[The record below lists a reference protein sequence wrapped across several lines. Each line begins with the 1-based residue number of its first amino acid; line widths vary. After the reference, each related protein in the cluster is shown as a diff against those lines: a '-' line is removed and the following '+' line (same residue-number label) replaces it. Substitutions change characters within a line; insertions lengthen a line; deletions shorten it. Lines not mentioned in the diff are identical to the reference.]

1 MASTHPTTTPQSH
14 RDLRFASKPQEEP
27 AVNSQ
32 DYLSLKNDFALLSLR
47 DLLAARE
54 HFHLHLMHKQNVVAT
69 AVGRYR
75 IRKGDPRPDNNN
87 SSGNAARSVGPRT
100 VRTLT
105 NSEVRSYSWPAI
117 LVFVEH
123 WVDADDF
130 AHPDD
135 AVPSAV
141 YMPNGQKV
149 PVCVIQVEKDDV
161 RSEGDAHYNYPASVM
176 GGGYPVI
183 CDVQGQEHIASIGC
197 LVTDGNKT
205 YALTNRHVAG
215 APGMRIDAIL
225 GCNRASIGTSAN
237 NQLTRKFFTELYPG
251 WPGKDVYVALDIG
264 LIEVDDVNQWTTQV
278 YGVGEI
284 GELAD
289 LDVSNISLKLIGCP
303 VRAHGAASG
312 DMRGEICALFYR
324 YKSVGGFEYVA
335 DALIGPARDR
345 PVGTHPGDSGTL
357 WVTDVEGN
365 KPDPQ
370 PIALQW
376 GGQVFL
382 DGGERRS
389 SYALATFLSTVCNQ
403 LDVTLLRDWNS
414 GLPDY
419 WGAVGHYSIATKAGG
434 IVRNPKLKRLMTANL
449 QRISYQVE
457 DISKKRMAGLSKQT
471 FVPLADVPDMVWKVG
486 PHKRGG
492 MTSPEHANHFADM
505 DRELDPKLPQGATLL
520 EICNGKPGNVD
531 VDLWRQYYA
540 AVQKQFPKEHESRG
554 LLPFRVWQ
562 IYDAMTS
569 FIRDGKPDE
578 FVCAAGILS
587 HYVGD
592 SCQPLHISYMFN
604 GDPDHTVAGVMLDP
618 QTGEKKRGQVPLGLG
633 VHSAYEDQMVDR
645 HVPEI
650 MKGVD
655 AILARAQQPGLVS
668 SGHEAAVAVVN
679 LMQQTFKAI
688 APKDIIAEFVRVQDQ
703 KPASRADAMW
713 RSLGDDTIKVMAD
726 GCVCLARLWD
736 SAWEEGG
743 GDRTIRDFDPIN
755 ETRLEQLYQNPDFLP
770 SYTIDTIG
778 PLLRGSPSLPT
789 TTPKYGALAAKG
801 KAKRTRIAAPPR
813 PHRRASVHANP

>member
-1 MASTHPTTTPQSH
+1 MAS
-14 RDLRFASKPQEEP
+14 LRETLSPHGRHHVRFIPHAPDDST
-27 AVNSQ
+27 ANSQ
-32 DYLSLKNDFALLSLR
+32 DYLSLEDNFALLSLR

-54 HFHLHLMHKQNVVAT
+54 QFHWHLMHKQNVVAT

-75 IRKGDPRPDNNN
+75 IRKNDPRPGSTRPN
-87 SSGNAARSVGPRT
+87 GNAARSAEPRPA
-100 VRTLT
+100 RTLT

-117 LVFVEH
+117 LVFVER
-123 WVDADDF
+123 WVDPDDF

-149 PVCVIQVEKDDV
+149 PLCVIQVEKDDV
-161 RSEGDAHYNYPASVM
+161 RAEGDAQFNYPASVT

-183 CDVQGQEHIASIGC
+183 CDVQGQEHFASIAC

-215 APGMRIDAIL
+215 APGTRIDAIV
-225 GCNRASIGTSAN
+225 GRNRVSIGTTATS
-237 NQLTRKFFTELYPG
+237 QLTRKFFTNLYPG
-251 WPGKDVYVALDIG
+251 WPGKDVYVDLDIG

-284 GELAD
+284 GPLAD

-335 DALIGPARDR
+335 DVLIGPARDR
-345 PVGTHPGDSGTL
+345 PLGTHPGDSGTL
-357 WVTDVEGN
+357 WLTDIVGD
-365 KPDPQ
+365 KLGPQ

-382 DGGERRS
+382 DRSERRS

-403 LDVTLLRDWNS
+403 LDVTLLRDWNI

-419 WGAVGHYSIATKAGG
+419 WGAVGHYSIATKACG
-434 IVRNPKLKRLMTANL
+434 IIRNPKLRRLMGANL
-449 QRISYQVE
+449 ERISYKVE
-457 DISKKRMAGLSKQT
+457 DINKKRMAGLSKQT

-520 EICNGKPGNVD
+520 EICDGKPGNVD
-531 VDLWRQYYA
+531 VDLWRQYYT
-540 AVQKQFPKEHESRG
+540 AVQRQFPKEHESRG

-562 IYDAMTS
+562 IYDAMVS
-569 FIRDGKPDE
+569 FVRAGRADE
-578 FVCAAGILS
+578 FVCAAGVLS

-604 GDPDHTVAGVMLDP
+604 GDPDHTVDGVMRDP
-618 QTGEKKRGQVPLGLG
+618 QTGAKKHGQIPLGLG

-655 AILARAQQPGLVS
+655 AILARARRPELASG
-668 SGHEAAVAVVN
+668 GHEAAVTVVN

-688 APKDIIAEFVRVQDQ
+688 PPKDIVAEYVKVQDQ
-703 KPASRADAMW
+703 KPAPRADAMW

-726 GCVCLARLWD
+726 GCICLAQLWD

-743 GDRTIRDFDPIN
+743 GDRAIHDFNTID
-755 ETRLEQLYQNPDFLP
+755 ETRLELLYQNPGFLP
-770 SYTIDTIG
+770 SHTIDTIG
-778 PLLRGSPSLPT
+778 PLLRGGPSSSIRP
-789 TTPKYGALAAKG
+789 PARPAMAAKR
-801 KAKRTRIAAPPR
+801 KARRTRASPR
-813 PHRRASVHANP
+813 HRRSSVDAHA

>member
-1 MASTHPTTTPQSH
+1 MAS
-14 RDLRFASKPQEEP
+14 LRETSSPHGRHHMLFARHAPD
-27 AVNSQ
+27 NSATNRQ
-32 DYLSLKNDFALLSLR
+32 DYLSLENNFALLSLR

-54 HFHLHLMHKQNVVAT
+54 HFHWHLMHKQNVVAT

-75 IRKGDPRPDNNN
+75 IRKSDPRPGSTKPN
-87 SSGNAARSVGPRT
+87 GNAARSAERRP

-117 LVFVEH
+117 LVFVER
-123 WVDADDF
+123 WVDPDDF

-149 PVCVIQVEKDDV
+149 PLCVIQVEKDDV
-161 RSEGDAHYNYPASVM
+161 RREGDAQFNYPASVI

-183 CDVQGQEHIASIGC
+183 CDVQGQEHIASIAC

-215 APGMRIDAIL
+215 GPGTRIDAIV
-225 GCNRASIGTSAN
+225 GRNRVSIGTSATS
-237 NQLTRKFFTELYPG
+237 QLTRKFLTELYPG
-251 WPGKDVYVALDIG
+251 WPGKDVYVDLDIG

-284 GELAD
+284 GPLAD
-289 LDVSNISLKLIGCP
+289 LDVSNISLRLIGCP

-335 DALIGPARDR
+335 DVLIGPARDR
-345 PVGTHPGDSGTL
+345 PLGTHPGDSGTL
-357 WVTDVEGN
+357 WLTHVEGD
-365 KPDPQ
+365 KLGPQ

-382 DGGERRS
+382 DRTERRS

-403 LDVTLLRDWNS
+403 LDVTLLRDWNV

-419 WGAVGHYSIATKAGG
+419 WGAVGHYSIATKACS
-434 IVRNPKLKRLMTANL
+434 IIRNPKLRRLMGANL
-449 QRISYQVE
+449 ERISYKVQ
-457 DISKKRMAGLSKQT
+457 DINKTRMAGLSKQT

-520 EICNGKPGNVD
+520 EICDGKPGNVD
-531 VDLWRQYYA
+531 VDLWRQYYT
-540 AVQKQFPKEHESRG
+540 AVQRQFPKEHESRG

-562 IYDAMTS
+562 IYDTMVS
-569 FIRDGKPDE
+569 FLRGGRADE

-592 SCQPLHISYMFN
+592 SCRPLHISYLFN
-604 GDPDHTVAGVMLDP
+604 GDPDHTVDGVMRDP
-618 QTGEKKRGQVPLGLG
+618 QTGEKKHGQVPLGLG
-633 VHSAYEDQMVDR
+633 VHSAYEDQMIDR

-655 AILARAQQPGLVS
+655 GILARVRQPALVTG
-668 SGHEAAVAVVN
+668 GHDAAVAVVN
-679 LMQQTFKAI
+679 LMQQTFRAI
-688 APKDIIAEFVRVQDQ
+688 APKDIIAEFVKVQDQ
-703 KPASRADAMW
+703 KPAQRADAMW
-713 RSLGDDTIKVMAD
+713 RSLGDDTVKVMAD
-726 GCVCLARLWD
+726 GCFCLAQLWD

-743 GDRTIRDFDPIN
+743 GDRTIHDFNSID
-755 ETRLEQLYQNPDFLP
+755 ETRLEQLYQNPSFLP
-770 SYTIDTIG
+770 SHTIDAIG
-778 PLLRGSPSLPT
+778 PLLRGSSSPST
-789 TTPKYGALAAKG
+789 ATPGRAAAAKR
-801 KAKRTRIAAPPR
+801 KAKHTPRIAARPR
-813 PHRRASVHANP
+813 HRKSSVHAHA

>member
-1 MASTHPTTTPQSH
+1 M
-14 RDLRFASKPQEEP
+14 RFALKPFGGLAMNGQ
-27 AVNSQ
+27 N
-32 DYLSLKNDFALLSLR
+32 YLSLESDFALLSLR

-75 IRKGDPRPDNNN
+75 IRKSDPRPNGN
-87 SSGNAARSVGPRT
+87 SPSGNPTRSASQRG
-100 VRTLT
+100 VRTLS

-117 LVFVEH
+117 LVFVER
-123 WVDADDF
+123 WVKPDDF

-149 PVCVIQVEKDDV
+149 PLCVVQVDKDDV
-161 RSEGDAHYNYPASVM
+161 RSEGDAEYSYPASVM

-183 CDVQGQEHIASIGC
+183 CDVQGQEHIASVGC

-215 APGMRIDAIL
+215 APGTRIDAL
-225 GCNRASIGTSAN
+225 VGRNRVSIGTSAS
-237 NQLTRKFFTELYPG
+237 NQLSRKLFTKLYPG

-264 LIEVDDVNQWTTQV
+264 LIEVDDVNRWTTQV

-284 GELAD
+284 GQLAD

-335 DALIGPARDR
+335 DVLIGPAHDR

-357 WVTDVEGN
+357 WLTDVEGD
-365 KPDPQ
+365 KLGPQ

-382 DGGERRS
+382 DGAEQRS

-403 LDVTLLRDWNS
+403 IDVTLLRDWNT
-414 GLPDY
+414 GLPEY
-419 WGAVGHYSIATKAGG
+419 WGAVGHYSIATKACG
-434 IVRNPKLKRLMTANL
+434 IIRNPRLRRLMTANL
-449 QRISYQVE
+449 ERISFQVG
-457 DISKKRMAGLSKQT
+457 DINKKQMKGLSKQT

-505 DRELDPKLPQGATLL
+505 DRELDPKLKQGATLL
-520 EICNGKPGNVD
+520 EICDGKPANVA
-531 VDLWRQYYA
+531 VNLWRQYYQ

-569 FIRDGKPDE
+569 FIRDGKADE

-604 GDPDHTVAGVMLDP
+604 GDPDHTVAGVIRDQ
-618 QTGEKKRGQVPLGLG
+618 QTGDKKRGQVPLGLG

-650 MKGVD
+650 INGVD
-655 AILARAQQPGLVS
+655 AILAHAQQPALVS
-668 SGHEAAVAVVN
+668 GGHDAAVAVVN

-688 APKDIIAEFVRVQDQ
+688 APKDIIAEFVKVQDQ
-703 KPASRADAMW
+703 KPTSRADAMW

-726 GCVCLARLWD
+726 GCVCLAQLWD
-736 SAWEEGG
+736 SAWEEGH
-743 GDRTIRDFDPIN
+743 GDHAISDFNPIE
-755 ETRLEQLYQNPDFLP
+755 ETRLEQLYQDPDFL
-770 SYTIDTIG
+770 SSHTIDTIG
-778 PLLRGSPSLPT
+778 PLLQNGASLSRR
-789 TTPKYGALAAKG
+789 TPAHAAPAAKG
-801 KAKRTRIAAPPR
+801 KAKRTRRIAAR
-813 PHRRASVHANP
+813 PHHHELRG

>member
-1 MASTHPTTTPQSH
+1 MAS
-14 RDLRFASKPQEEP
+14 LRETSSPRGRHHMHFAPHAPDGFP
-27 AVNSQ
+27 ANSQ
-32 DYLSLKNDFALLSLR
+32 DYLSLECNFDLLSLR

-54 HFHLHLMHKQNVVAT
+54 QFHWHLMHKQNVVAT

-75 IRKGDPRPDNNN
+75 IRTSDPPLSNAKPN
-87 SSGNAARSVGPRT
+87 GNAARSAEPRP

-117 LVFVEH
+117 LVFVDR
-123 WVDADDF
+123 WVDPDDF

-149 PVCVIQVEKDDV
+149 PLCVIQVEKDDV
-161 RSEGDAHYNYPASVM
+161 REEGDAQFNYPASVM
-176 GGGYPVI
+176 GGGCPVI
-183 CDVQGQEHIASIGC
+183 CDVQGQEHFASIAC

-215 APGMRIDAIL
+215 APGTRIDAIV
-225 GCNRASIGTSAN
+225 GRNRVSIGTSATT
-237 NQLTRKFFTELYPG
+237 QLTRKFFTDLYPG
-251 WPGKDVYVALDIG
+251 WPGKDVYVDLDIG

-284 GELAD
+284 GPLAD

-335 DALIGPARDR
+335 DVLIGPTRGR
-345 PVGTHPGDSGTL
+345 PLGTHPGDSGTL
-357 WVTDVEGN
+357 WLTDIKGD
-365 KPDPQ
+365 KLGPQ

-382 DGGERRS
+382 DRSERRS

-403 LDVTLLRDWNS
+403 LDVTLLRDWNI

-419 WGAVGHYSIATKAGG
+419 WGAVGHYSIATKACDV
-434 IVRNPKLKRLMTANL
+434 IRNTKLRRLMGANL
-449 QRISYQVE
+449 ERISYKVE
-457 DISKKRMAGLSKQT
+457 DINKKQMTGLSKQT

-520 EICNGKPGNVD
+520 EICDGHPGNVD
-531 VDLWRQYYA
+531 VDVWRQYYT
-540 AVQKQFPKEHESRG
+540 AVQRQFPNEHESRG

-562 IYDAMTS
+562 IYDAMVS
-569 FIRDGKPDE
+569 FLRAARADA
-578 FVCAAGILS
+578 FVCAAGVLS

-592 SCQPLHISYMFN
+592 SCQPLHISYLFN
-604 GDPDHTVAGVMLDP
+604 GDPDHMVDGVVRDP
-618 QTGEKKRGQVPLGLG
+618 QTGVKKPGQIPLGFG
-633 VHSAYEDQMVDR
+633 VHSAYEDQMIDR

-655 AILARAQQPGLVS
+655 GILARARQPALVTG
-668 SGHEAAVAVVN
+668 GHDAAVAVVN
-679 LMQQTFKAI
+679 LMQQTFRTI
-688 APKDIIAEFVRVQDQ
+688 PPKNIIAEFVKVQSQ
-703 KPASRADAMW
+703 KPAPRSDAMW
-713 RSLGDDTIKVMAD
+713 RILGDDTVKVMAD
-726 GCVCLARLWD
+726 GCVCLALLWD

-743 GDRTIRDFDPIN
+743 GDHTIHDFNSID
-755 ETRLEQLYQNPDFLP
+755 ETRLESLYQNPSFLP
-770 SYTIDTIG
+770 SHTIDTIG
-778 PLLRGSPSLPT
+778 PVLRGSPSSSGTPAPT
-789 TTPKYGALAAKG
+789 AAAKR
-801 KAKRTRIAAPPR
+801 KAKHTRRISASSR
-813 PHRRASVHANP
+813 HRKSSVRAHA